1 MAIRDISVAA
11 TRDRMGHVP
20 GRLHVTRVDRQRH
33 LQALAFVAEH
43 NTPRMV
49 PLLDPDFD
57 DMPEEIEQFLG
68 GYRERLHLSS

>member
-1 MAIRDISVAA
+1 MVLKNISVAA

-20 GRLHVTRVDRQRH
+20 GRLHVTKYDRRT
-33 LQALAFVAEH
+33 QALAFLADRDV
-43 NTPRMV
+43 PRLV
-49 PLLDPDFD
+49 PLLDPDWD